1 MRTYTVDLG
10 ERSYPIHIGSGVLKT
25 IGEEVKRLGAT
36 RVLVVTNTTV
46 GPLYEK
52 PVMESLA
59 AAVPEVPAADVELAL
74 GEVQLTQAGV
84 EWMVATPGPESAEP
98 APTLK
103 CTFSKAEG

>member
-46 GPLYEK
+46 GPLY
-52 PVMESLA
+52 
-59 AAVPEVPAADVELAL
+59 
-74 GEVQLTQAGV
+74 
-84 EWMVATPGPESAEP
+84 
-98 APTLK
+98 
-103 CTFSKAEG
+103 